1 MCAPASPRIL
11 EEFHSNNRLDSTI
24 LVSVWELGSR
34 WPSFCWPS
42 LRLVWKTPGLSRCNL
57 LFIIFAIVA
66 AESQNINM
74 LIALRFLL
82 RLTVASTT
90 LNPCIVGDMFKQDE
104 RGRAIAIMGMTPFI
118 APILGPIL
126 GGFISQA
133 KGWRWTFWLIA
144 IMAGA
149 FDFGLIFFFRETYKP
164 SILAKKARRLQKQ
177 TGDYRFRTQYHSNT
191 SAATRLGR
199 TAFRPMKLLFTSFVI
214 VLVSICGAFA
224 SSYTYVVITSLTEV
238 FEQNYE
244 FPENLVGLAFLGLG
258 TSSHNVLSFATD
270 AKKIAGFGMI
280 VSVVV
285 SGVYLDAHLK
295 SKSVSQPPKAEHRLP
310 PMAVG
315 HILVP
320 LGLILFGWTAQKRI
334 RFVVPI
340 GSTMFVGFGFGFVAV
355 FLASQSY
362 LVDAFGIYAAS
373 ATAATVT
380 VRNVAS
386 AALPL
391 AGPPLFQKLGLGLG
405 TTVLG
410 LVALAFSPV
419 PFVLMRYGDRM
430 RQNKKSLATLV

>member
-1 MCAPASPRIL
+1 
-11 EEFHSNNRLDSTI
+11 
-24 LVSVWELGSR
+24 
-34 WPSFCWPS
+34 
-42 LRLVWKTPGLSRCNL
+42 
-57 LFIIFAIVA
+57 
-66 AESQNINM
+66 
-74 LIALRFLL
+74 
-82 RLTVASTT
+82 
-90 LNPCIVGDMFKQDE
+90 
-104 RGRAIAIMGMTPFI
+104 
-118 APILGPIL
+118 
-126 GGFISQA
+126 
-133 KGWRWTFWLIA
+133 
-144 IMAGA
+144 MAGA
-149 FDFGLIFFFRETYKP
+149 FDFGLIFFFRGTYKP

-177 TGDYRFRTQYHSNT
+177 TGDYRFRIQYHSNT

-258 TSSHNVLSFATD
+258 
-270 AKKIAGFGMI
+270 FGMI

-285 SGVYLDAHLK
+285 SGVYLDAHLN
-295 SKSVSQPPKAEHRLP
+295 SKSVSQSPKAEHRLP

-320 LGLILFGWTAQKRI
+320 LGLILFGWTAQKQI

-340 GSTMFVGFGFGFVAV
+340 GSTIFVGFGFVAV

-380 VRNVAS
+380 VRNIAS

-391 AGPPLFQKLGLGLG
+391 AGPPLFTKLGLGLG

-419 PFVLMRYGDRM
+419 PFVLMRYGDQM
-430 RQNKKSLATLV
+430 RQNKKRLETPV